1 MVSVPLNSLNKE
13 IKAITKDELQNLPSE
28 GKDENTFLIFK
39 WNIVWKEI
47 LGEFFFI
54 LVSFLFIGKK
64 WAISKA
70 LVIWGGV
77 KREMGEASLEQVKPA
92 CHCFSVRVGKS
103 PPTEDPNLI
112 SSKNSDDIQRMVE
125 FSL

>member
-13 IKAITKDELQNLPSE
+13 IKAITKDKLQNLPMQ
-28 GKDENTFLIFK
+28 GKDENTFLKYFIFK

-54 LVSFLFIGKK
+54 LVSFISIGKN

-77 KREMGEASLEQVKPA
+77 KTEMGEASLEQVKPA
-92 CHCFSVRVGKS
+92 CHCFSG
-103 PPTEDPNLI
+103 EGG
-112 SSKNSDDIQRMVE
+112 
-125 FSL
+125 